1 MAIEFT
7 LSSLYC
13 LPPHL
18 IERQQFTINL
28 SSIID
33 AFWLTIER
41 TIMGNLIKLVFS
53 IILIL
58 SVSSCGIYYRDEET
72 GAEHI
77 WGIGHLATKVTA
89 PENGKQA
96 VIRKAML
103 AGIALGVE
111 EGIVSTSVGWNQ
123 RDTIAIYDENT
134 AIVIQ
139 RPEDDNF
146 FLFKFGTQPS
156 GLISSDRNN
165 NK

>member
-1 MAIEFT
+1 
-7 LSSLYC
+7 
-13 LPPHL
+13 
-18 IERQQFTINL
+18 
-28 SSIID
+28 
-33 AFWLTIER
+33 
-41 TIMGNLIKLVFS
+41 MGNLIKLVFL

-96 VIRKAML
+96 VIRKATL
-103 AGIALGVE
+103 AGIAFGLE
-111 EGIVSTSVGWNQ
+111 EGAVGTSVGWDQ
-123 RDTIAIYDENT
+123 RERIAIYDENT
-134 AIVIQ
+134 AIAIQ

-146 FLFKFGTQPS
+146 FLFKFGAQPS
-156 GLISSDRNN
+156 GLISLDRNN